1 MAPNECNKA
10 IRQSISDSGRSVE
23 CTVPA
28 HSVHKG
34 NSGRPQRASGAIK
47 APSLIWSN
55 ELARYAQEWADRLVE
70 AGRLVHRP
78 NPIYG
83 ENLFLIHGADVS
95 PAAVVGAWA
104 SEARNYSYQT
114 NSCQGRCGH
123 YTQLIWRDTKRVG
136 CGAASRDGTEVW
148 VCNYDPPGNIAGERP
163 Y

>member
-1 MAPNECNKA
+1 MNATKRFA
-10 IRQSISDSGRSVE
+10 SLFLIAAVLSSAQSPRTQSTKEILAAHNALRARS
-23 CTVPA
+23 
-28 HSVHKG
+28 KL
-34 NSGRPQRASGAIK
+34 
-47 APSLIWSN
+47 PSLIWSN